1 MTDADKWDGLLG
13 PGQAPSGPPPARRA
27 PTITAIVLLVAVL
40 AVAAV
45 WFTVLRPQDPGA
57 HGDGPAPTAPTTT
70 TAPAPST
77 APSPSPTTPTAA
89 PTPSA
94 PSAVDVFAPARAAAD
109 AWIHAYMDDRVEG
122 EDWALTYKRLPAT
135 TREYLVYLRNV
146 EAAQTS
152 GVVYGARV
160 TAITY
165 TEVEADRD
173 NPGRWTADAAIALDT
188 GATVTGR
195 IALVAREGGWRTDKW
210 EAQ

>member
-13 PGQAPSGPPPARRA
+13 PGEAPSGPPPARRA

-45 WFTVLRPQDPGA
+45 WLAVLRPQDPGA

-70 TAPAPST
+70 TAPGPSA

-94 PSAVDVFAPARAAAD
+94 VDVFAPAKAAAD

-160 TAITY
+160 TAIAY

-173 NPGRWTADAAIALDT
+173 NPGRWTADATIALDT

-195 IALVAREGGWRTDKW
+195 ITLVAREGGWQTDRW
-210 EAQ
+210 EAR

>member
-45 WFTVLRPQDPGA
+45 WLAVLRPQDPGA

-77 APSPSPTTPTAA
+77 APSPPPTTPTAA
-89 PTPSA
+89 PT

-160 TAITY
+160 TAIAY

-195 IALVAREGGWRTDKW
+195 ITLVAREGGWRTDKW
-210 EAQ
+210 EAR

>member
-13 PGQAPSGPPPARRA
+13 PGEAPSGPPPARRA
-27 PTITAIVLLVAVL
+27 PTITAVLLLLVAVL

-45 WFTVLRPQDPGA
+45 WLTVLRPQDPGA

-70 TAPAPST
+70 TAPEPST

-89 PTPSA
+89 PT

-195 IALVAREGGWRTDKW
+195 ITLVAREGGWRTDKW

>member
-45 WFTVLRPQDPGA
+45 WLAVLRPQDPGA

-89 PTPSA
+89 PT

>member
-27 PTITAIVLLVAVL
+27 PTITAIVLVVAVL

-57 HGDGPAPTAPTTT
+57 HGDGPAPTVPTTT
-70 TAPAPST
+70 TALAPST

-89 PTPSA
+89 PT

>member
-13 PGQAPSGPPPARRA
+13 PGDAPSGPPPARRA

-45 WFTVLRPQDPGA
+45 WLAVLRPQDPGA

-89 PTPSA
+89 PT

-160 TAITY
+160 TAIAY

-210 EAQ
+210 EAR

>member
-1 MTDADKWDGLLG
+1 
-13 PGQAPSGPPPARRA
+13 
-27 PTITAIVLLVAVL
+27 VAVL

-57 HGDGPAPTAPTTT
+57 HGDGPAPTVPTTT
-70 TAPAPST
+70 TALAPST

-89 PTPSA
+89 PT

>member
-27 PTITAIVLLVAVL
+27 PTITAIVLVVAVL
-40 AVAAV
+40 VVAAV
-45 WFTVLRPQDPGA
+45 WLTVLRPQDPGA
-57 HGDGPAPTAPTTT
+57 HRDGPAPTAPTTT

-89 PTPSA
+89 PT

-195 IALVAREGGWRTDKW
+195 ITLVAREGGWRTDKW

>member
-13 PGQAPSGPPPARRA
+13 PGEAPSGPPPARRA

-45 WFTVLRPQDPGA
+45 WLTVLRPQDPGA

-89 PTPSA
+89 PT

-160 TAITY
+160 TAIAY

-195 IALVAREGGWRTDKW
+195 ITLVAREGGWRTDKW

>member
-70 TAPAPST
+70 TAPGPSA

-89 PTPSA
+89 PT

-195 IALVAREGGWRTDKW
+195 ITLVAREGGWRTDKW
-210 EAQ
+210 EAR

>member
-13 PGQAPSGPPPARRA
+13 PGEAPSGPPPARRA
-27 PTITAIVLLVAVL
+27 PTITAIVLVVAVL

-45 WFTVLRPQDPGA
+45 WLTVLRPQDPGA

-89 PTPSA
+89 PT

-195 IALVAREGGWRTDKW
+195 ITLVAREGGWRTDKW

>member
-27 PTITAIVLLVAVL
+27 PPITAIVLLVAVL

-45 WFTVLRPQDPGA
+45 WLAVLRPQDPGA

-77 APSPSPTTPTAA
+77 APSPPPTTPTAA
-89 PTPSA
+89 PT

-160 TAITY
+160 TAIAY

-195 IALVAREGGWRTDKW
+195 ITLVAREGGWRTDKW
-210 EAQ
+210 EAR

>member
-1 MTDADKWDGLLG
+1 MTDTDKWDGLLG
-13 PGQAPSGPPPARRA
+13 EAPCGPPPARRT
-27 PTITAIVLLVAVL
+27 PTITAILLLAALL

-45 WFTVLRPQDPGA
+45 WLTVLHPQDPGA
-57 HGDGPAPTAPTTT
+57 HGDGHTPTTP
-70 TAPAPST
+70 AAAPST
-77 APSPSPTTPTAA
+77 TPSPSPTTPPVA

-94 PSAVDVFAPARAAAD
+94 PLAVDVFAPAKAAAD

-146 EAAQTS
+146 KAAQTS
-152 GVVYGARV
+152 GVIYGARV
-160 TAITY
+160 TAIAY

-173 NPGRWTADAAIALDT
+173 NPGRWTTDVAIALDT
-188 GATVTGR
+188 GTTVTGR
-195 IALVAREGGWRTDKW
+195 ITLVARKGGWQTDKW

>member
-45 WFTVLRPQDPGA
+45 WLTVLRPQDPGA

-89 PTPSA
+89 PT

-195 IALVAREGGWRTDKW
+195 ITLVAREGGWRTDKW

>member
-45 WFTVLRPQDPGA
+45 WLAVLRPQDPGA

-89 PTPSA
+89 PT

-195 IALVAREGGWRTDKW
+195 ITLVAREGGWRTDKW

>member
-45 WFTVLRPQDPGA
+45 WLAVLRPQDPGA

-70 TAPAPST
+70 TAPGPST
-77 APSPSPTTPTAA
+77 APSPSPTTLTAA
-89 PTPSA
+89 PT

-160 TAITY
+160 TAIAY

-195 IALVAREGGWRTDKW
+195 IALVAREGGWRTDRW
-210 EAQ
+210 EAR